1 MHNCTI
7 VQLRICTYAHISIL
21 NYSMKGGV
29 LMNRGVGEK
38 PMKEILYRESRVAR
52 ALGEPSKYAIIDLLL
67 KHGPLNVN
75 EIVKKVRRSQS
86 TVSHHLS
93 KLRSLEIVRYEAKA
107 DGVYYWI
114 KYPQELRT
122 ILRSLKIFIRR
133 TQKGL
138 EHET

>member
-1 MHNCTI
+1 
-7 VQLRICTYAHISIL
+7 
-21 NYSMKGGV
+21 MKGGV
-29 LMNRGVGEK
+29 LMNRAVGEK

-93 KLRSLEIVRYEAKA
+93 KLKSLEIVRYEAKA

-122 ILRSLKIFIRR
+122 ILRSLKIFIKR